1 MRIIESDECRNH
13 RRRSVFRRTAIGFFV
28 GILTAGAG
36 GAVMVTSAVAVTS
49 AATAAAAPGWKPAQ
63 APVPT
68 TAAANPVT
76 TVRQVTCT
84 APGKCVGVASF
95 NSKSGFAVGLIEQ
108 LQGGR
113 WTATSA
119 PVPSGISTR
128 QKVTLTS
135 VSCATQTSC
144 GVSGFLDTPTS
155 RRSELLTLVNGHWSA
170 QAAPLLPGTLPD
182 SQTLSAISCRRPG
195 SCVAVGRYQ
204 GGPHGYFQG
213 LIEVQNGSGWHA
225 VEAPLP
231 ADATRTADPFGG
243 VDWVSCTDAGQ
254 CTTVG
259 AYVDNQGRRELFADV
274 LTGGRWHSSR
284 LPLPDDAAANPLA
297 YLGYVTCLSATRC
310 LAVGNVDLANGAQH
324 GLFEREIAGTWHAIV
339 APNPAGTPGGVDV
352 NINEAS
358 CPTVSFCA
366 ATGNWKD
373 NNGNNRGIL
382 ETLSGGRW
390 HAAAAPAPAGDRTN
404 LYMESVSCPVDQ
416 WCVAAGSTNINGV
429 LEMFDGEAWTVT
441 AAPLPAVGTFAVFQ
455 STSVSCPSAQMCA
468 AFGIYVRRG
477 PPQTQQGLLETYHG

>member
-1 MRIIESDECRNH
+1 
-13 RRRSVFRRTAIGFFV
+13 
-28 GILTAGAG
+28 
-36 GAVMVTSAVAVTS
+36 
-49 AATAAAAPGWKPAQ
+49 
-63 APVPT
+63 
-68 TAAANPVT
+68 
-76 TVRQVTCT
+76 
-84 APGKCVGVASF
+84 
-95 NSKSGFAVGLIEQ
+95 
-108 LQGGR
+108 
-113 WTATSA
+113 
-119 PVPSGISTR
+119 
-128 QKVTLTS
+128 
-135 VSCATQTSC
+135 
-144 GVSGFLDTPTS
+144 
-155 RRSELLTLVNGHWSA
+155 
-170 QAAPLLPGTLPD
+170 
-182 SQTLSAISCRRPG
+182 
-195 SCVAVGRYQ
+195 VAVGRYQ
-204 GGPHGYFQG
+204 GGAHGYFQG
-213 LIEVQNGSGWHA
+213 LIEVQTGSGWRA

-274 LTGGRWHSSR
+274 LTGDRWHSSR

-297 YLGYVTCLSATRC
+297 YLGYVTCLNATRC
-310 LAVGNVDLANGAQH
+310 LAVGNVNLANGAQH

-416 WCVAAGSTNINGV
+416 WCVAAGSTNFTGL
-429 LEMFDGEAWTVT
+429 LEMFDGGPWTVT
-441 AAPLPAVGTFAVFQ
+441 SAPLPANGTFAVFG
-455 STSVSCPSAQMCA
+455 STSVSCPSAQMCG

-477 PPQTQQGLLETYHG
+477 PPQAQQGLLETYHG